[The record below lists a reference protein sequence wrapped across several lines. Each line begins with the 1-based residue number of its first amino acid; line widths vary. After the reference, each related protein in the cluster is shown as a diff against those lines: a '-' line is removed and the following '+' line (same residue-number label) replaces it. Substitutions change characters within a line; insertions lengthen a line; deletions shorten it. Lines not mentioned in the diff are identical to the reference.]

1 MTECNACSNIEHTG
15 PLSGGHFYVG
25 RTSGMK
31 PVPSWEA
38 AQGAPSEA
46 RRFQRAVRPEPP
58 IPVWVW
64 LVMGMNSDQSYR
76 AEAEALAWTENQ
88 VSVRYVD
95 NQGREGFVWVWA
107 NAVKRR

>member
-1 MTECNACSNIEHTG
+1 ME
-15 PLSGGHFYVG
+15 
-25 RTSGMK
+25 

-46 RRFQRAVRPEPP
+46 RKFQRTAWPEAP

-64 LVMGMNSDQSYR
+64 LVMGMNSDQSHR
-76 AEAEALAWTENQ
+76 AQAEALAWTENQ
-88 VSVRYVD
+88 VWVRYVD

-107 NAVKRR
+107 NAVQRR